1 MKSYPFTSQ
10 VSYDGEGLP
19 RYDRAVDS
27 EFLRAVFK
35 QYFSDGVFYNP
46 AGALQVTADTGM
58 NVQVAPGACH
68 IQGAMAIEDSPRVLA
83 VQASGELDR
92 IDTVV
97 ARLDLALGVRS
108 IDLYVL
114 KGTPSE
120 TPAAPA
126 LTRNNTVWELG
137 LADLFIA
144 KSTTEISQRRITD
157 TRLDTARCG
166 QVIAPAAPADLEPY
180 FAQLQAAI
188 AAHDAAAM
196 EQIAELGR
204 VIAEAGQTY
213 NGIMPYTHTKNGT
226 VHQLTGSGSNIKFT
240 ATAAFAE
247 GDSVAVNGNTCTAKT
262 ISGDALWGG
271 FWTEGAVVSCW
282 LSETGDAL
290 NFSGAGLSEA
300 DKAKLVPGN
309 LLDGVTI
316 HSGGVTVAGSIPR
329 KAAAAYTPGTS
340 DQVLAAGQY
349 LEGDQIIRGDQNLM
363 PGNIRSGINIFGVIG
378 NLEPAP
384 NAAQVLANY
393 TEVATKLVVG
403 SYDITRH
410 SNSRTGAD
418 YQTTSVST
426 SHTFGSVDASDFNY
440 VDVVVYFNTSAGNF
454 NPSNHSRTITV
465 GGGSR
470 STGSNGEIA
479 FNGIPTGKSAKLTIA
494 ATASHSGMQMAP
506 NQNQSVTVQIKSIYL
521 HN

>member
-46 AGALQVTADTGM
+46 ADALQVRADTGM

-114 KGTPSE
+114 KGTPAE
-120 TPAAPA
+120 TPTAPA

-144 KSTTEISQRRITD
+144 KSTTEISQQRITD

-188 AAHDAAAM
+188 AAHDTAAM

-204 VIAEAGQTY
+204 VIRGIEAGSEVMLKTVYDPRGVEGDAFARNYTCATTAVGWAAQADGSYAQTVAAAGVTASSVLSSGIVGICSGGLTLAQKQAIAEALGY
-213 NGIMPYTHTKNGT
+213 
-226 VHQLTGSGSNIKFT
+226 
-240 ATAAFAE
+240 
-247 GDSVAVNGNTCTAKT
+247 
-262 ISGDALWGG
+262 IS
-271 FWTEGAVVSCW
+271 E
-282 LSETGDAL
+282 
-290 NFSGAGLSEA
+290 
-300 DKAKLVPGN
+300 LVPG
-309 LLDGVTI
+309 
-316 HSGGVTVAGSIPR
+316 
-329 KAAAAYTPGTS
+329 
-340 DQVLAAGQY
+340 
-349 LEGDQIIRGDQNLM
+349 E
-363 PGNIRSGINIFGVIG
+363 GNITFVCYDSVP
-378 NLEPAP
+378 EVDMTV
-384 NAAQVLANY
+384 QV
-393 TEVATKLVVG
+393 TEV
-403 SYDITRH
+403 R
-410 SNSRTGAD
+410 
-418 YQTTSVST
+418 
-426 SHTFGSVDASDFNY
+426 
-440 VDVVVYFNTSAGNF
+440 
-454 NPSNHSRTITV
+454 
-465 GGGSR
+465 
-470 STGSNGEIA
+470 
-479 FNGIPTGKSAKLTIA
+479 
-494 ATASHSGMQMAP
+494 
-506 NQNQSVTVQIKSIYL
+506 
-521 HN
+521 

>member
-46 AGALQVTADTGM
+46 ADALQVTADTGM

-114 KGTPSE
+114 KGTPAE

-144 KSTTEISQRRITD
+144 KSTAEISQQRITD

-180 FAQLQAAI
+180 FAQLQASI
-188 AAHDAAAM
+188 AAHDTAAM

-204 VIAEAGQTY
+204 VIAEVGQPY

-226 VHQLTGSGSNIKFT
+226 VHELTGSGNNIKFT
-240 ATAAFAE
+240 ATAAFEE
-247 GDSVAVNGNTCTAKT
+247 GDSVTVNGTVCTAKT

-282 LSETGDAL
+282 LSETGNTL

-300 DKAKLVPGN
+300 DKAQLVPGN

-316 HSGGVTVAGSIPR
+316 HSGGVSVVGGIPR
-329 KAAAAYTPGTS
+329 KAAVTYTPDTS

-349 LEGDQIIRGDQNLM
+349 LEGTQTIKGDVNLVA
-363 PGNIRSGINIFGVIG
+363 GNIRSGVNIFGV
-378 NLEPAP
+378 
-384 NAAQVLANY
+384 
-393 TEVATKLVVG
+393 TG
-403 SYDITRH
+403 SYK
-410 SNSRTGAD
+410 GAIFV
-418 YQTTSVST
+418 YLGIAGGTNGEYEICTVSSPIAT
-426 SHTFGSVDASDFNY
+426 LVTPNISHDKNEFWATLTVKESFKGRLQIVDRSGFETMDMSYGSVRITSGMSDVLEF
-440 VDVVVYFNTSAGNF
+440 TAG
-454 NPSNHSRTITV
+454 STV
-465 GGGSR
+465 GGHGHMYGMTAGR
-470 STGSNGEIA
+470 VGAI
-479 FNGIPTGKSAKLTIA
+479 GIVLEE
-494 ATASHSGMQMAP
+494 
-506 NQNQSVTVQIKSIYL
+506 
-521 HN
+521 

>member
-46 AGALQVTADTGM
+46 ADALQVRADTGM

-114 KGTPSE
+114 KGTPAE
-120 TPAAPA
+120 TPTAPA

-144 KSTTEISQRRITD
+144 KSTTEISQQRITD

-204 VIAEAGQTY
+204 VIAEAGQPY

-226 VHQLTGSGSNIKFT
+226 VHQLTGSGNNIKFT

-282 LSETGDAL
+282 LNETGDTL

-316 HSGGVTVAGSIPR
+316 HSGGVTVAGGIPR
-329 KAAAAYTPGTS
+329 KAAATYMPGTS

-349 LEGDQIIRGDQNLM
+349 LEGAQSIKGDVNLAPENIRG
-363 PGNIRSGINIFGVIG
+363 GVSIFGVIG
-378 NLEPAP
+378 TCRTFQVF
-384 NAAQVLANY
+384 NAGLS
-393 TEVATKLVVG
+393 G
-403 SYDITRH
+403 
-410 SNSRTGAD
+410 SNSAGPKSTATVTKVVDVTG
-418 YQTTSVST
+418 YNICRITGMVTSNGGAGYGAINGKWFCSGYDGGWSGTYEIDVSGITGNMTITLSSYNASSEGNVST
-426 SHTFGSVDASDFNY
+426 RLDSVILVRYD
-440 VDVVVYFNTSAGNF
+440 
-454 NPSNHSRTITV
+454 
-465 GGGSR
+465 
-470 STGSNGEIA
+470 
-479 FNGIPTGKSAKLTIA
+479 
-494 ATASHSGMQMAP
+494 
-506 NQNQSVTVQIKSIYL
+506 
-521 HN
+521 